1 MKIISGKE
9 LPKSFFAYKDEDA
22 SEAVSEILEDVKRS
36 GDEAVRKYTSWFDG
50 VDLENFVCSAATIK
64 AAYDQVSNASIEA
77 IQKAAE
83 NIRKFAKVQ
92 RNSYNDFEVELTPG
106 VRTGQRITPIE
117 RVAVYAPGG
126 RFPLVSS
133 VLMGGIPARVAGV
146 KELVVCSPPG
156 SDGKIHPAILVAAD
170 IVGAD
175 EVYCI
180 GGAQA
185 IAALA
190 YGTETIRGVD
200 KIVGPGNKYVAE
212 AKKAV
217 YGIVGIDLIAGPTEV
232 LVIADDNANP
242 EILAADLLAQAEHDV
257 DALAI
262 LVTPSRQLADA
273 VKNTVETQLAKLKN
287 RETAAASIATN
298 GVVVLVD
305 NLAEAV
311 AIANR
316 KAPEHLEV
324 QVENPADI
332 RDDLKNFG
340 ALFIGEMSAEVLG
353 DYSSGINHTL
363 PTNGTARY
371 RGGLGVQDFLKIQ
384 STLQVTKEGFAEIA
398 PIAEMMAETEGLGA
412 HGKAVTARKKLL
424 K

>member
-50 VDLENFVCSAATIK
+50 VDLKDFVCNAATIK
-64 AAYDQVSNASIEA
+64 AAYDQVSNASVDA

-92 RNSYNDFEVELTPG
+92 RNSYNDFEVELTSG

-133 VLMGGIPARVAGV
+133 VLMGAIPARVAGV
-146 KELVVCSPPG
+146 KELVICSPPG
-156 SDGKIHPAILVAAD
+156 SDGNIHPAILVAAD

-175 EVYCI
+175 EVYRI

-232 LVIADDNANP
+232 LVIADDSANP

-257 DALAI
+257 DASAI

-273 VKNTVETQLAKLKN
+273 VKNAVEAQLAKLKN

-332 RDDLKNFG
+332 SDDLKNFG
-340 ALFIGEMSAEVLG
+340 AMFIGEMSAEVLG

-371 RGGLGVQDFLKIQ
+371 RGGLGVHDFLKIQ
-384 STLQVTKEGFAEIA
+384 STLQVTEEGFAEIA

-412 HGKAVTARKKLL
+412 HGKAVTARKKFL